1 MFLRCGPVFFG
12 RRLPARSGCPQ
23 RRHSNQPASRLIRVL
38 IHRWSDSVRPS
49 IPRGRSPLVLTSI
62 VAEID
67 WSSRRAI
74 PTDASPAGWPFHPLP
89 PAGENRKCNVFT
101 PYAIHFLIVGG
112 YVNFVPGTVMTLVC
126 ASATNPNNPS
136 DRIIEIVSLKTLFC
150 LFVIILQII
159 HQTYDPFIC
168 YFH

>member
-1 MFLRCGPVFFG
+1 MIRKRRKMNLGLLFYGNQRQPHLFEGRPHEFGRWPGRCHQITLSVFLHCGPVFSG
-12 RRLPARSGCPQ
+12 RRLPARSG
-23 RRHSNQPASRLIRVL
+23 
-38 IHRWSDSVRPS
+38 
-49 IPRGRSPLVLTSI
+49 
-62 VAEID
+62 
-67 WSSRRAI
+67 RAI

-89 PAGENRKCNVFT
+89 PAGKNRKCNVFT
-101 PYAIHFLIVGG
+101 SYAIHSLIVGG
-112 YVNFVPGTVMTLVC
+112 SVNFVPGTVMTLVC
-126 ASATNPNNPS
+126 ASATNPNSPS